1 MLRFFKIIIVFLS
14 LTGCFYLSKVNNP
27 IPVIEIKHIS
37 TKLCDV
43 ETYIMKT
50 VLSSNLDLSSES
62 IEKLVGVTNTSQV
75 FLCSDD
81 RGKITKG

>member
-1 MLRFFKIIIVFLS
+1 MLRFFKIIIVFLF

-43 ETYIMKT
+43 ETYTMKT

-62 IEKLVGVTNTSQV
+62 IEK
-75 FLCSDD
+75 
-81 RGKITKG
+81 